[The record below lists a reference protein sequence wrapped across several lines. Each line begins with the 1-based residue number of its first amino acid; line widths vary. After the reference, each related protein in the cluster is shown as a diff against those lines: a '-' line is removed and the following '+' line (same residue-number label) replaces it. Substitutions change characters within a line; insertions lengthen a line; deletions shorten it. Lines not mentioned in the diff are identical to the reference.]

1 MRKPMIAKETRKFL
15 EVGYMGQKELI
26 EQLLAILE
34 KATLQELQS
43 LITYAKR
50 FING

>member
-1 MRKPMIAKETRKFL
+1 
-15 EVGYMGQKELI
+15 MGRKELI

>member
-1 MRKPMIAKETRKFL
+1 MRKPMITKDTRKIL
-15 EVGYMGQKELI
+15 EVGYMGRKELI
-26 EQLLAILE
+26 GQLLDILG

-43 LITYAKR
+43 LITYAKH